1 MSNVQYLYD
10 FIKYYNLFNAK
21 VKAVVVTG
29 FDKDLGRHRC
39 VTGHLVITYG
49 YDEKVIDPSYDV
61 VSLDDKSYFHNIKD
75 LKENTGFNYQQF
87 KNIINDVVDFTKK
100 ADRMNNGECVCA
112 DLKFY
117 NDQADF
123 IEKCMVLKRISRI

>member
-1 MSNVQYLYD
+1 MSNVQCLYD

-29 FDKDLGRHRC
+29 FDKELGRHKC
-39 VTGHLVITYG
+39 VPGHLVITYG
-49 YDEKVIDPSYDV
+49 YDEEVIDPSYDV
-61 VSLDDKSYFHNIKD
+61 VSLDDKSYFHTIKD

-87 KNIINDVVDFTKK
+87 KDVIKHLVYFTKI
-100 ADRMNNGECVCA
+100 ADRMNNGEYVCA
-112 DLKFY
+112 DLKIC

-123 IEKCMVLKRISRI
+123 IEKRMGLKSIKI